1 MDGTTSGPEPRG
13 SDPLDGPLDG
23 PLDDLDATL
32 LAEVRALWGRLDPV
46 PAGLAERSKFAL
58 TMHSLEAELAELTRP
73 EPALT
78 RLDDEVAHAESVTFT
93 SSRASLL
100 VTVTVLGST
109 TARLDGWVTVA
120 GAVVRVHADDGEQVT
135 TADDAGRFT
144 FDEVRRGP
152 VRFALWPDGPQQRP
166 VVTPPVDV

>member
-1 MDGTTSGPEPRG
+1 MDDDARHHPDPTGGEPLG
-13 SDPLDGPLDG
+13 DTPLDS
-23 PLDDLDATL
+23 LDATI
-32 LAEVRALWGRLDPV
+32 LAEVRDLWGRLDPV
-46 PAGLAERSKFAL
+46 PAGLAERTRFAL
-58 TMHSLEAELAELTRP
+58 TMHALEAELAELTRP
-73 EPALT
+73 EAALT
-78 RLDDEVAHAESVTFT
+78 RLDEDVATAESVTFT

-100 VTVTVLGST
+100 VTVTVLDRD

-120 GAVVRVHADDGEQVT
+120 GAVVRVHTDGGEQVV

-152 VRFALWPDGPQQRP
+152 VRFAVWPEGPQQRP

>member
-1 MDGTTSGPEPRG
+1 MDGTTDRP
-13 SDPLDGPLDG
+13 DPFAQE
-23 PLDDLDATL
+23 PLDDLDDRV
-32 LAEVRALWGRLDPV
+32 LAEVRSLWSRLDPV
-46 PAGLAERSKFAL
+46 PAGLAERAKFAL

-78 RLDDEVAHAESVTFT
+78 RLDDDVARAESVTFT

-100 VTVTVLGST
+100 VTVTVRGST
-109 TARLDGWVTVA
+109 TAGLDGWVTVP
-120 GAVVRVHADDGEQVT
+120 GAVVRVHTDDGEQTT
-135 TADDAGRFT
+135 TADEAGRFT

-152 VRFALWPDGPQQRP
+152 VRFAVWPDGPQQRP